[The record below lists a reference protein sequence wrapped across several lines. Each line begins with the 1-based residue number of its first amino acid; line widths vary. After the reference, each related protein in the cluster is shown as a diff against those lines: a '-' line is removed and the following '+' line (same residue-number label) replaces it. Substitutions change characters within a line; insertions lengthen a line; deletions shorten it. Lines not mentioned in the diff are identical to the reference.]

1 MTNDH
6 YDSFSKR

>member
-6 YDSFSKR
+6 CDSFSKR